1 MTPPWKT
8 FLRRQNA
15 NFDDQNDVPEQK
27 NKPGHP
33 TKMDRFGFK
42 RERERGILIFGGK
55 NLVFVGKNQILDE
68 KIAKLD
74 WINRKTI
81 HRLKKLCLA

>member
-42 RERERGILIFGGK
+42 REKSSFLAVKTLF
-55 NLVFVGKNQILDE
+55 LWV
-68 KIAKLD
+68 KIKF
-74 WINRKTI
+74 
-81 HRLKKLCLA
+81 